1 MSFEGHGKEC
11 ETTWRKP
18 WKWGHIAQLSWMNC
32 QMLTWIY
39 SVTLAVPHS
48 KVLFSDEC
56 AIYHSA
62 RNKCVVFWSKENPH
76 FSQELVH
83 AAPVMTLKYML
94 GLYFFD
100 GSMNIT
106 SFSAVLEMWLSFGLE
121 IGAQMVRHIHTSLF
135 LCMMVWTNINK
146 AAVLAMVH
154 WNTGTINM
162 ATL

>member
-1 MSFEGHGKEC
+1 
-11 ETTWRKP
+11 
-18 WKWGHIAQLSWMNC
+18 MNC

-106 SFSAVLEMWLSFGLE
+106 SFSAVLEM
-121 IGAQMVRHIHTSLF
+121 
-135 LCMMVWTNINK
+135 
-146 AAVLAMVH
+146 
-154 WNTGTINM
+154 
-162 ATL
+162 